1 MENQQQQLLE
11 EFLDQWHTGNGIKAH
26 TSGSTGT
33 PKVIILPQS
42 QVLRSAQRSIRY
54 FGITKSSRLH
64 SAMSF
69 AFIGGKMMIA
79 RSLVSGCELTFS
91 EPALC
96 LEPPKG
102 EKDITLMCAV
112 PAQLPYI
119 LDNLEKFKIVKGYL
133 IGGSAIDDRLWDRI
147 VASGINAWESY
158 GMTETATHVA
168 MRRIAGNSARRPR
181 FVPLPGIKISLG
193 PDSSIHIKD
202 EDVVV
207 LTTDLAKMHP
217 DGSFE
222 IIGRKDDMINTGG
235 IKVLPQEIEK
245 AIQDFINPYVEAF
258 YISSVPDI
266 VWTSRLILVAVPK
279 AGSDPTELHKFL
291 SKIIQEIPFDI
302 IEKKKLPKEVRIIE
316 ELPRTQSG
324 KLNRRFKF
332 EEEPFA

>member
-1 MENQQQQLLE
+1 MENLQQQLLE

-33 PKVIILPQS
+33 PKDIVLPQS
-42 QVLRSAQRSIRY
+42 QILRSAQRSIRY
-54 FGITKSSRLH
+54 FGITKASRLH

-96 LEPPKG
+96 LEPPEG
-102 EKDITLMCAV
+102 EKDISLMCVV

-119 LDNLEKFKIVKGYL
+119 LDNLEKFKNVKGYL

-168 MRRIAGNSARRPR
+168 MRRIAGNSESRPR

-193 PDSSIHIKD
+193 PDGTIHIKD
-202 EDVVV
+202 ADVSV
-207 LTTDLAKMHP
+207 LTTDLARMHT

-222 IIGRKDDMINTGG
+222 IIGRKDDVINTGG

-245 AIQDFINPYVEAF
+245 SIQDFVNPYVESF

-279 AGSDPTELHKFL
+279 AGIDPAETRETLL
-291 SKIIQEIPFDI
+291 NIIRDIPSEI
-302 IEKKKLPKEVRIIE
+302 IEKKKLPKEVRIVE
-316 ELPRTQSG
+316 DLPRTQSG

-332 EEEPFA
+332 EEEPTA